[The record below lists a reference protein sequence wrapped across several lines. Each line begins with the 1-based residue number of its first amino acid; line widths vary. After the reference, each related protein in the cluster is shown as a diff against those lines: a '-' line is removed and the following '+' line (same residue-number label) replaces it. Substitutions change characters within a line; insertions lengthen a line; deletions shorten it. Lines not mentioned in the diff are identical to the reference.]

1 MKGRGNEREMFE
13 IIEKKLKA
21 EEYGL
26 EEYFKNWP
34 MLYIL
39 ENGRR
44 AYIGQ
49 SLNVTGRMGQHKVNP
64 EKISQKFKKVYFV
77 YSDEFNLSVLLDYEA
92 QLIRMMAADGK
103 YIVTNKN
110 RGITD
115 KRYFNKEYYEK
126 QFETLWEELRKRGI
140 ADHSTATIEGLDLF
154 KYSPYKTLTEDQQRI
169 CAQIFRER
177 NWNKANTVIVE
188 GLPGSGKTI
197 LAVYLFKLLKES
209 KKTKDMEMALVVP
222 QESFRATLK
231 KLFKSLDG
239 LMAKDVIGPY
249 DVLKKDYQILI
260 VDEGHRLQGTRAINY
275 GKRHLKV
282 NETLG
287 LSENADQMDWII
299 KRSTVQV
306 ILYDQLQVVGPS
318 GIEYEKLNDK
328 TAQRAAGYYKLYS
341 QMRVKGGSDYLEYIC
356 GLLSGT
362 LVNKKNFRKYDFKL
376 FKKFS
381 LFNRLLYEREKK
393 FGLCRMAAGY
403 AWRWKSKE
411 DKTGTIQ
418 DIVIDGIEKR
428 WNTSVKGWVNSQNAI
443 NEVGCIHTVQ
453 GYDLNYAFV
462 IIGEEFKYRDGRLII
477 DRKRYYD
484 QNGKKTATND
494 ELWRYIRNIYYV
506 LMSRGIL
513 GTYIYVCDEELRNY
527 FSQYVESYK
536 E

>member
-1 MKGRGNEREMFE
+1 MFE
-13 IIEKKLKA
+13 IIEKKLKE
-21 EEYGL
+21 EEYGQ

-39 ENGRR
+39 DSGRR

-49 SLNVTGRMGQHKVNP
+49 SLNVTGRMGQHKINP
-64 EKISQKFKKVYFV
+64 EKASHKFKKVYFV

-92 QLIRMMAADGK
+92 RLIRMMAADGK
-103 YIVTNKN
+103 YIITNKN

-115 KRYFNKEYYEK
+115 KHYFNKDYYEK
-126 QFETLWEELRKRGI
+126 QFVTLWEELRNRGI
-140 ADHSTATIEGLDLF
+140 ADHSIETIEGLDLF
-154 KYSPYKTLTEDQQRI
+154 KYSPYKTLTEDQQKI

-177 NWNKANTVIVE
+177 NWNKAGTVIVE

-209 KKTKDMEMALVVP
+209 QKTKHMEMALVVP
-222 QESFRATLK
+222 QESLRATIRK
-231 KLFKSLDG
+231 IFRSLDG
-239 LMAKDVIGPY
+239 LYAKDVIGPY

-260 VDEGHRLQGTRAINY
+260 VDEGHRLQQKRAINY
-275 GKRHLKV
+275 GKRHLEV
-282 NETLG
+282 NKTLG

-299 KRSTVQV
+299 KRSRVQ
-306 ILYDQLQVVGPS
+306 IIFYDQLQVIGPS
-318 GIEYEKLNDK
+318 GIEDHKLNDK
-328 TAQRAAGYYKLYS
+328 TAQRAAGYYQLCS
-341 QMRVKGGSDYLEYIC
+341 QMRVKGGNDYLRYIC

-362 LVNKKNFRKYDFKL
+362 LDSKRSFKKYEFKL
-376 FKKFS
+376 FEKFS
-381 LFNRLLYEREKK
+381 LFNQLLYEKEKE

-403 AWRWKSKE
+403 AWKWKSKE
-411 DKTGTIQ
+411 DKSGTVV

-428 WNTSVKGWVNSQNAI
+428 WNATGKEWVNSENAI

-462 IIGEEFKYRDGRLII
+462 IIGDELKYRNGQLMV
-477 DRKRYYD
+477 DRKHYYD
-484 QNGKKTATND
+484 QNGKKTATDD
-494 ELWRYIRNIYYV
+494 ELWSYIRNIYYV

-513 GTYIYVCDEELRNY
+513 GTYVYVCDEELRHY
-527 FSQYVESYK
+527 FSRYVELYK